1 MTAQVDMLRKLSIV
15 AVGTLFSSQVSQVFA
30 VGAVASMWLCVQCR
44 TMPYRFRE
52 DLGWRWRRGGGG
64 GGSRAWALIRAN

>member
-15 AVGTLFSSQVSQVFA
+15 AVGTLFGSQVSQVFA
-30 VGAVASMWLCVQCR
+30 VGAVASLWLCVQCR

-52 DLGWRWRRGGGG
+52 DLGKIYAT
-64 GGSRAWALIRAN
+64 GGSRAWALIR